1 MDLSGARPRHL
12 KSEFLSTK
20 FWRILS
26 ANIALKEANTMN
38 TIKQQYLVAIRSNTS
53 YPTYRGMIGIIGM
66 LGYALAALRSYSLP
80 QLP

>member
-1 MDLSGARPRHL
+1 
-12 KSEFLSTK
+12 
-20 FWRILS
+20 
-26 ANIALKEANTMN
+26 MN